1 MFHRAGRAAGDR
13 PQRSVPGH
21 LQHEEEG
28 GLRLTEGGSDSKRKP
43 ASSNACSGKKMFFF
57 ATS

>member
-28 GLRLTEGGSDSKRKP
+28 GRGLAEGGSALKRNL
-43 ASSNACSGKKMFFF
+43 ARGNACSGKKIIFLVPP
-57 ATS
+57 